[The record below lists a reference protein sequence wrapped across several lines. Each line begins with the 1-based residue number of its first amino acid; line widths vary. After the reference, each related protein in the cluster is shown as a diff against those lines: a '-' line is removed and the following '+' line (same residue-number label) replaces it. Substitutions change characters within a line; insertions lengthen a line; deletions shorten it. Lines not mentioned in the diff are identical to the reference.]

1 MLRDRL
7 PLDGR
12 SDLESVSDLER
23 LIRATPDLSNLA
35 GIRAFL
41 ATAPPSLMGVRT
53 AEECR
58 EADDEKLR
66 VAMVAYRRTLDD
78 LDL

>member
-1 MLRDRL
+1 MLRDLL

-12 SDLESVSDLER
+12 SYLESIRELER

-35 GIRAFL
+35 DIRAFL
-41 ATAPPSLMGVRT
+41 S
-53 AEECR
+53 
-58 EADDEKLR
+58 
-66 VAMVAYRRTLDD
+66 

>member
-1 MLRDRL
+1 MRHDRL

-12 SDLESVSDLER
+12 SYLEPIREAER

-35 GIRAFL
+35 DIRAFL
-41 ATAPPSLMGVRT
+41 S
-53 AEECR
+53 
-58 EADDEKLR
+58 
-66 VAMVAYRRTLDD
+66 